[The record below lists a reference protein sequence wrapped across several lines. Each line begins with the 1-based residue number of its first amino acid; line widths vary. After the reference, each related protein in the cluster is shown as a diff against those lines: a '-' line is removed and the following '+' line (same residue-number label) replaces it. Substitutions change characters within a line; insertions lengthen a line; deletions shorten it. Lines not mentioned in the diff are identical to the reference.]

1 MTAPSKPQKLADK
14 RAKAAAKKARL
25 AAKLKK
31 GKTAM
36 KNRAVTT
43 TTATAS
49 VLFAVLALLALTGC
63 QTADPASRSNRAA
76 YRDIYAEVRGV
87 SNTVCITV
95 GDGLYASADGGG
107 DKQDS
112 AATQTTDT
120 RPEVAVGVGGG
131 SAGTGGAAP
140 QSGIVGDALKKLMSI
155 VGGTAPEGTKLT
167 AEEAAAVTAC
177 ANGACAD
184 PAPQK

>member
-49 VLFAVLALLALTGC
+49 VLFAVLALAGC

-107 DKQDS
+107 DRQDS

>member
-49 VLFAVLALLALTGC
+49 VLFAVLALAGC

-76 YRDIYAEVRGV
+76 YRDIYAEVRGE

-107 DKQDS
+107 DRQDS

>member
-49 VLFAVLALLALTGC
+49 VLFAVLALAGC

>member
-49 VLFAVLALLALTGC
+49 VLFAVLALAGC

-76 YRDIYAEVRGV
+76 YRDIYAEVRGA

>member
-49 VLFAVLALLALTGC
+49 VLFAVLALAGC
-63 QTADPASRSNRAA
+63 QSADPASRSNRAA

-107 DKQDS
+107 DRQDS

>member
-1 MTAPSKPQKLADK
+1 MKSKPEKLLTK

-36 KNRAVTT
+36 KNRTI
-43 TTATAS
+43 TTAGATA
-49 VLFAVLALLALTGC
+49 LAALLMLSGC
-63 QTADPASRSNRAA
+63 QTADPASRSNRAS
-76 YRDIYAEVRGV
+76 YRDIRAEIFGT
-87 SNTVCITV
+87 SNTIHITV

>member
-49 VLFAVLALLALTGC
+49 VLFAVLALAGC

-120 RPEVAVGVGGG
+120 KPELAVGVGGG
-131 SAGTGGAAP
+131 SAGTGGAQP
-140 QSGIVGDALKKLMSI
+140 SSGIVGAALEKLMGI
-155 VGGTAPEGTKLT
+155 VGGTAAKGAALT
-167 AEEAAAVTAC
+167 PSEAQAISAACAAATAQ
-177 ANGACAD
+177 
-184 PAPQK
+184 P

>member
-49 VLFAVLALLALTGC
+49 VLFAVLALAGC

-76 YRDIYAEVRGV
+76 YRDIYAKVRGA

>member
-49 VLFAVLALLALTGC
+49 VLFAVLALTGC

>member
-49 VLFAVLALLALTGC
+49 VLFAVLALAGC

-76 YRDIYAEVRGV
+76 YRDIYAKVRGE

>member
-49 VLFAVLALLALTGC
+49 VLFAVLALAGC
-63 QTADPASRSNRAA
+63 QSADPASRSNRAA